1 VEHHIIEDHQ
11 ILQTNKKWSH
21 LTQNQKNLIAE
32 WLREEYRSFIMM
44 YLRKPKRYEEE
55 YIVDSVMERIHA
67 RGIWIPYGEV
77 KAYFA
82 CKKGKWYRK
91 LENEFEDKRK
101 EEEQKMMLQK
111 EERGILFV

>member
-1 VEHHIIEDHQ
+1 MKNHVIVNGQ

-67 RGIWIPYGEV
+67 RSMWVPYGEV
-77 KAYFA
+77 KTYFA
-82 CKKGKWYRK
+82 RKKGKWYRK
-91 LENEFEDKRK
+91 LENEFEDRRK
-101 EEEQKMMLQK
+101 EEQMYIKS
-111 EERGILFV
+111 ERMGKTTHE

>member
-1 VEHHIIEDHQ
+1 MEHHIIEDHQ

-44 YLRKPKRYEEE
+44 YLRKPKHYEEE

-77 KAYFA
+77 K
-82 CKKGKWYRK
+82 RT
-91 LENEFEDKRK
+91 LPVKR
-101 EEEQKMMLQK
+101 QM
-111 EERGILFV
+111 V

>member
-1 VEHHIIEDHQ
+1 MKNHVIVNGQ

-77 KAYFA
+77 KTYFS

-91 LENEFEDKRK
+91 LENEFENRRK

-111 EERGILFV
+111 EKRGILFV